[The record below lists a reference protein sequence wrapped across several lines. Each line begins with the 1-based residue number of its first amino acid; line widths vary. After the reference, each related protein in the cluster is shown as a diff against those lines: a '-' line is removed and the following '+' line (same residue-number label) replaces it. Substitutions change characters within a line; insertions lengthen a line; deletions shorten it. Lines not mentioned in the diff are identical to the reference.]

1 MSKYHRIKLSHR
13 SPKQRAKKVGLPP
26 GSLVY
31 LGEVKTAAV
40 DLSIIEYDDSGLS
53 EVKFA
58 DTAAW
63 AAYTPKHA
71 NHWLNLHGLHDTAL
85 LHEMGTRYG
94 LHPLV
99 QEDILNTD
107 QRPKVESYGEY
118 LYVVA
123 RYVNYDTDTLIVNS
137 DQVSLVLARHAV
149 LSFQERSCGTFEPVR
164 GRLRSGRGQIRKLGA
179 DYLAYALLDAMVDQY
194 FVVLEQLSEHTE
206 ELEDALLE
214 KPDQES
220 LQTLHK
226 LRRATH
232 NLRRAVWPLREVLNT
247 LIRNEDGFFQPGT
260 GLYLRDVYDHT
271 VHIVESIE
279 ALRDLQAGML
289 DVYLSSLS
297 NRFNLE
303 LRALTVI
310 TTLFMPAAL
319 VAGIFGM
326 NFKHMPWLDLP
337 HGFGLAM
344 GLMASIALVMMSIF
358 WRRNWLR

>member
-1 MSKYHRIKLSHR
+1 MFKPRHTNSHR
-13 SPKQRAKKVGLPP
+13 PRKHRAKKAGLPP
-26 GSLVY
+26 GSLVHM
-31 LGEVKTAAV
+31 GEMKAAAAA
-40 DLSIIEYDDSGLS
+40 LSVIEYDAQGMT
-53 EVKFA
+53 EVKFD

-63 AAYTPKHA
+63 QAHTLQHA
-71 NHWLNLHGLHDTAL
+71 IHWLNLHGLHDIAVMREIGA
-85 LHEMGTRYG
+85 HYA

-99 QEDILNTD
+99 LEDILNTD
-107 QRPKVESYGEY
+107 QRPKAESYGDY

-123 RYVNYDTDTLIVNS
+123 RYVNYEPDSLILSS
-137 DQVSLVLARHAV
+137 DQVSLVLLRNAV
-149 LSFQERSCGTFEPVR
+149 LSFQERSCGAFEPVR
-164 GRLRSGRGQIRKLGA
+164 ERLRNARGQIRKLGA
-179 DYLAYALLDAMVDQY
+179 DYLAYALLDAIVDQY
-194 FVVLEQLSEHTE
+194 FIVLEQLSERTE
-206 ELEDALLE
+206 ELEDALLD
-214 KPDQES
+214 KPNQES

-247 LIRNEDGFFQPGT
+247 LIRNEEGFFQPGT

-297 NRFNLE
+297 NRFNVE

-344 GLMASIALVMMSIF
+344 GLMGGIALVMVSIF
-358 WRRNWLR
+358 WRRNWLH

>member
-1 MSKYHRIKLSHR
+1 MFKPRRDSHHRPRKH
-13 SPKQRAKKVGLPP
+13 RAKKAGLPP
-26 GSLVY
+26 GSLVH
-31 LGEVKTAAV
+31 LGEVKTASPM
-40 DLSIIEYDDSGLS
+40 LSLIEYDDGGLA

-63 AAYTPKHA
+63 LAHSPQHA
-71 NHWLNLHGLHDTAL
+71 THWLNLHGLHDTAL
-85 LHEMGTRYG
+85 LREIGARYG

-99 QEDILNTD
+99 LEDILNTD
-107 QRPKVESYGEY
+107 QRPKAESYGEY

-123 RYVNYDTDTLIVNS
+123 RYVSYDADSLNVSS
-137 DQVSLVLARHAV
+137 DQVSLVLMHNAV
-149 LSFQERSCGTFEPVR
+149 LSFQERPSGTFEPVR
-164 GRLRSGRGQIRKLGA
+164 ERLRSERGQIRKLGA
-179 DYLAYALLDAMVDQY
+179 DYLAYALLDAIVDQY
-194 FVVLEQLSEHTE
+194 FIVLEQLSERTE

-214 KPDQES
+214 KPNQES

-247 LIRNEDGFFQPGT
+247 LIRNEEGFFQPGT

-297 NRFNLE
+297 NRFNVE

-326 NFKHMPWLDLP
+326 NFKFMPWLAQP
-337 HGFGLAM
+337 HGFALAM
-344 GLMASIALVMMSIF
+344 GLMGSIALVMVAIF

>member
-1 MSKYHRIKLSHR
+1 MSKSHRIKPSHR
-13 SPKQRAKKVGLPP
+13 APTHRAKKAGLPP

-31 LGEVKTAAV
+31 LGEVKTAKV

-53 EVKFA
+53 EEKFA

-63 AAYTPKHA
+63 QVYTPTHA
-71 NHWLNLHGLHDTAL
+71 THWLNLHGLHDTAML
-85 LHEMGTRYG
+85 REIGTRYG

-123 RYVNYDTDTLIVNS
+123 RYVNYDTDTLSVSS
-137 DQVSLVLARHAV
+137 DQVSLVLARKAV

-164 GRLRSGRGQIRKLGA
+164 ERLRSGRGQLRKLGA

-206 ELEDALLE
+206 ALEDALLE

-247 LIRNEDGFFQPGT
+247 LIRNEEGFFQPGT
-260 GLYLRDVYDHT
+260 GVYLRDVYDHT

-289 DVYLSSLS
+289 DIYLSSLS
-297 NRFNLE
+297 NRFNVE

-344 GLMASIALVMMSIF
+344 GLMGSIALMMVAVF

>member
-1 MSKYHRIKLSHR
+1 MLKSHR
-13 SPKQRAKKVGLPP
+13 TNHHRSRKHRAKKAGLPP
-26 GSLVY
+26 GSLMHM
-31 LGEVKTAAV
+31 GEIKAATAE
-40 DLSIIEYDDSGLS
+40 LSVIEYDNNGMT
-53 EVKFA
+53 EAKFA

-63 AAYTPKHA
+63 RAYTLQHA
-71 NHWLNLHGLHDTAL
+71 VHWLNLHGLHDIAVL
-85 LHEMGTRYG
+85 REIGTRYA

-99 QEDILNTD
+99 LEDILNTD
-107 QRPKVESYGEY
+107 QRPKVESYGDY
-118 LYVVA
+118 LFVVA
-123 RYVNYDTDTLIVNS
+123 RYVSYESDSLMLSS
-137 DQVSLVLARHAV
+137 DQVSLVLLRNAV
-149 LSFQERSCGTFEPVR
+149 LSFQERSSGAFEPVR
-164 GRLRSGRGQIRKLGA
+164 ERLRNERGQIRKLGA
-179 DYLAYALLDAMVDQY
+179 DYLAYALLDAIVDQY
-194 FVVLEQLSEHTE
+194 FVVLEQLSERTE

-247 LIRNEDGFFQPGT
+247 LIRNEEGFFQPGT

-297 NRFNLE
+297 NRFNVE

-326 NFKHMPWLDLP
+326 NFKHMPWLALP

-344 GLMASIALVMMSIF
+344 GLMGGMAFVMIAIF

>member
-1 MSKYHRIKLSHR
+1 MSKIHRIKLHR

-26 GSLVY
+26 GSLVH

-40 DLSIIEYDDSGLS
+40 DLSIIDYDGTGLS
-53 EVKFA
+53 EEKFS

-63 AAYTPKHA
+63 QAYVPKHVTL
-71 NHWLNLHGLHDTAL
+71 WLNLHGLHDTAL
-85 LHEMGTRYG
+85 LSEIGTRYG

-107 QRPKVESYGEY
+107 QRPKVESYGDY

-123 RYVNYDTDTLIVNS
+123 RYVNYDVNALTVNS
-137 DQVSLVLARHAV
+137 DQVSFVLAKNAV

-164 GRLRSGRGQIRKLGA
+164 ERLRSGRGQIRKLGA

-260 GLYLRDVYDHT
+260 GVYLRDVYDHT

-289 DVYLSSLS
+289 DIYLSSLS
-297 NRFNLE
+297 NRFNVE

-319 VAGIFGM
+319 VAGVFGM
-326 NFKHMPWLDLP
+326 NFKYMPWLALP
-337 HGFGLAM
+337 HGFALAM
-344 GLMASIALVMMSIF
+344 GLMGSIALVMVAIF

>member
-1 MSKYHRIKLSHR
+1 MFKSRRTKPSRH
-13 SPKQRAKKVGLPP
+13 SPKQRAKKAGLPP
-26 GSLVY
+26 GSLVH
-31 LGEVKTAAV
+31 LGEVKTAAA

-53 EVKFA
+53 EVKFDDIA
-58 DTAAW
+58 TWQAH
-63 AAYTPKHA
+63 TPTHA
-71 NHWLNLHGLHDTAL
+71 IHWLNLHGLHDTAVL
-85 LHEMGTRYG
+85 REMGIRYG

-107 QRPKVESYGEY
+107 QRPKAESYGEY

-123 RYVNYDTDTLIVNS
+123 RYVSYDTDTLSVS
-137 DQVSLVLARHAV
+137 SEQVSLVLAHNTV
-149 LSFQERSCGTFEPVR
+149 LSFQERSCGAFEPVR
-164 GRLRSGRGQIRKLGA
+164 ERLRSGRGQIRKLGA

-214 KPDQES
+214 KPNQES

-232 NLRRAVWPLREVLNT
+232 NLRRAVWPLREALNT
-247 LIRNEDGFFQPGT
+247 LIRNENGFFQPGT

-326 NFKHMPWLDLP
+326 NFKHMPWLNLP

-344 GLMASIALVMMSIF
+344 GLMGSIALVMVAIF

>member
-1 MSKYHRIKLSHR
+1 MFKPRRDSHHRPRKH
-13 SPKQRAKKVGLPP
+13 RAKKAGLPP
-26 GSLVY
+26 GSLVH
-31 LGEVKTAAV
+31 LGEVKTAAPT
-40 DLSIIEYDDSGLS
+40 LSLIEYDDGGLA

-63 AAYTPKHA
+63 QAHLPQYAT
-71 NHWLNLHGLHDTAL
+71 HWLNLHGLHDTAL
-85 LHEMGTRYG
+85 LREIGARYG

-99 QEDILNTD
+99 LEDILNTD

-123 RYVNYDTDTLIVNS
+123 RYLSYDADTLSVSS
-137 DQVSLVLARHAV
+137 DQVSLVLARNTV
-149 LSFQERSCGTFEPVR
+149 LSFQEQSSGTFEPVR
-164 GRLRSGRGQIRKLGA
+164 ERLRNARGQIRKLGA
-179 DYLAYALLDAMVDQY
+179 DYLAYALLDAIVDQY
-194 FVVLEQLSEHTE
+194 FIVLEQLSERTE

-214 KPDQES
+214 KPNQES
-220 LQTLHK
+220 LQILHQ

-247 LIRNEDGFFQPGT
+247 MIRNEEGFFQPGT
-260 GLYLRDVYDHT
+260 GVYLRDVYDHT

-289 DVYLSSLS
+289 DIYLSSLS
-297 NRFNLE
+297 NRFNIE

-310 TTLFMPAAL
+310 TTLFMPATL
-319 VAGIFGM
+319 VTGIFGM
-326 NFKHMPWLDLP
+326 NFKHMPVLDLP
-337 HGFGLAM
+337 HGFGLAL
-344 GLMASIALVMMSIF
+344 GLMGTIALIMVSIF

>member
-1 MSKYHRIKLSHR
+1 MFKPRRDSHHRPRKH
-13 SPKQRAKKVGLPP
+13 RAKKAGLPP
-26 GSLVY
+26 GSLVH
-31 LGEVKTAAV
+31 LGEVKTAAPT
-40 DLSIIEYDDSGLS
+40 LSLIEYDDGGLI

-63 AAYTPKHA
+63 QAHLPQYAT
-71 NHWLNLHGLHDTAL
+71 HWLNLHGLHDTAL
-85 LHEMGTRYG
+85 LREIGARYG

-99 QEDILNTD
+99 LEDILNTD

-123 RYVNYDTDTLIVNS
+123 RYLSYDADTLSVSS
-137 DQVSLVLARHAV
+137 DQVSLVLAHNTV
-149 LSFQERSCGTFEPVR
+149 LSFQEQSSGTFEPVR
-164 GRLRSGRGQIRKLGA
+164 ERLRNARGQIRKLGA
-179 DYLAYALLDAMVDQY
+179 DYLAYALLDAIVDQY
-194 FVVLEQLSEHTE
+194 FIVLEQLSERTE

-214 KPDQES
+214 KPNQES
-220 LQTLHK
+220 LQILHQ

-247 LIRNEDGFFQPGT
+247 MIRNEEGFFQPGT

-289 DVYLSSLS
+289 DIYLSSLS
-297 NRFNLE
+297 NRFNIE

-310 TTLFMPAAL
+310 TTLFMPATL
-319 VAGIFGM
+319 VTGIFGM
-326 NFKHMPWLDLP
+326 NFKHMPVLDLP
-337 HGFGLAM
+337 HGFGLAL
-344 GLMASIALVMMSIF
+344 GLMGTIALIMVSIF

>member
-1 MSKYHRIKLSHR
+1 MFKTHRANHHR
-13 SPKQRAKKVGLPP
+13 PRKHRARKAGLPP
-26 GSLVY
+26 GSLVH
-31 LGEVKTAAV
+31 LGEVKTAAPM
-40 DLSIIEYDDSGLS
+40 LSLIEYDDGGLA
-53 EVKFA
+53 EIKFA

-63 AAYTPKHA
+63 RAHSLQYAT
-71 NHWLNLHGLHDTAL
+71 HWLNLHGLHDTAL
-85 LHEMGTRYG
+85 LREIGARYG

-99 QEDILNTD
+99 LEDILNTD
-107 QRPKVESYGEY
+107 QRPKAESYGEY

-123 RYVNYDTDTLIVNS
+123 RYLSYDADTLNVSS
-137 DQVSLVLARHAV
+137 DQVSLVLTRNAV
-149 LSFQERSCGTFEPVR
+149 LSFQERSSGTFEPVR
-164 GRLRSGRGQIRKLGA
+164 ERLRSERGQIRKLGA
-179 DYLAYALLDAMVDQY
+179 DYLAYALLDAIVDQY
-194 FVVLEQLSEHTE
+194 FIVLEQLSERTE

-214 KPDQES
+214 KPSQES

-297 NRFNLE
+297 NRFNVE

-326 NFKHMPWLDLP
+326 NFKHMPWLALP
-337 HGFGLAM
+337 HGFALAM
-344 GLMASIALVMMSIF
+344 GLMGGIALVMVAIF